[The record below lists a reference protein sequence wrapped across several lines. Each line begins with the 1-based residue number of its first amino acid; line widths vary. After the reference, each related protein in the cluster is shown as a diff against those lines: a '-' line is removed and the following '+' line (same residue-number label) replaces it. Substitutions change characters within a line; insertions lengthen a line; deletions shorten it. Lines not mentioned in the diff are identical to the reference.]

1 MGLFIKKK
9 YLGFSVFCFQNIMTC
24 LSYPT
29 AKLLFKVKNK
39 NTILICWLWSKATTK
54 TPELCHAVFIFNFE
68 HIHQIN
74 LIFFIINFE
83 QLIIKFAS
91 CAQDKIRKIS

>member
-1 MGLFIKKK
+1 ML
-9 YLGFSVFCFQNIMTC
+9 
-24 LSYPT
+24 T
-29 AKLLFKVKNK
+29 AVKGNNK
-39 NTILICWLWSKATTK
+39 NTRTMSCL
-54 TPELCHAVFIFNFE
+54 FIFNFE

-74 LIFFIINFE
+74 QIFFIINFE